1 MERTCGALGAG
12 YAKVIRVAFCEG
24 VPEVEVALPAAYD
37 FPGTLVYFRDAEL
50 CVRL

>member
-24 VPEVEVALPAAYD
+24 VPEVVVAMPAAND
-37 FPGTLVYFRDAEL
+37 FPGTLVYFGDAAL
-50 CVRL
+50 YV